1 MVEDQ
6 NKPCKCEGDEVQI
19 EMAKSKAQVKKQG
32 HHDEPNH
39 HSSCPLSHVSA
50 FGLAGFRKLCD
61 VRAKESQLEPEGT
74 RVS

>member
-32 HHDEPNH
+32 HHEPNH
-39 HSSCPLSHVSA
+39 HVPYLMSLPLGWPVL
-50 FGLAGFRKLCD
+50 GNY
-61 VRAKESQLEPEGT
+61 VM
-74 RVS
+74 